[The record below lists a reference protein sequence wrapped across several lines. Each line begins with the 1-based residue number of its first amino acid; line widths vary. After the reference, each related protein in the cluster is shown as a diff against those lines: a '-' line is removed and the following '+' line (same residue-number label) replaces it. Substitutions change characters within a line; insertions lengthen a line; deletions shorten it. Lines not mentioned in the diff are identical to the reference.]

1 MAKKKTYAEKFAA
14 TSFDEISSWSEKR
27 MREELKQARY
37 AVNRRLASFKSH
49 NIASAAAIEYLGTGG
64 LKPVRSTKSR
74 SDLAKENRSKK
85 PETMSRNQMYL
96 ELARIHSFF
105 NAKTSTI
112 KGQVEVNRAQDIAI
126 FGTDA
131 KGEPLYTMNS
141 KEREDYWA
149 VYMEFYNQ
157 NKNLF
162 SLYGTSENVQKII
175 GSLQANGALDKERL
189 NDMLDMIHKKYLKQ
203 EEKKRKMN
211 RREGRRRGNVQ
222 RGRRNGRGR

>member
-1 MAKKKTYAEKFAA
+1 MPKKKTYAEKFAA

-27 MREELKQARY
+27 MRKELKQARY
-37 AVNRRLASFKSH
+37 AVNRRLASFKSR
-49 NIASAAAIEYLGTGG
+49 NMTSAAAIEYLGTGG

-74 SDLAKENRSKK
+74 SDVAKENRSKN
-85 PETMSRNQMYL
+85 PEAMSRNQLYL

-105 NAKTSTI
+105 NAKTSTV
-112 KGQVEVNRAQDIAI
+112 KGQSEVNRAQDIAI
-126 FGTDA
+126 FGSDE
-131 KGEPLYTMNS
+131 KGNPLYTMTS
-141 KEREDYWA
+141 REREDYWS

-162 SLYGTSENVQKII
+162 ALHGTSENVQKII
-175 GSLQANGALDKERL
+175 GSLQVNGELDKKRL
-189 NDMLDMIHKKYLKQ
+189 NDMLEVIRRDLQ
-203 EEKKRKMN
+203 SETERKRKIS